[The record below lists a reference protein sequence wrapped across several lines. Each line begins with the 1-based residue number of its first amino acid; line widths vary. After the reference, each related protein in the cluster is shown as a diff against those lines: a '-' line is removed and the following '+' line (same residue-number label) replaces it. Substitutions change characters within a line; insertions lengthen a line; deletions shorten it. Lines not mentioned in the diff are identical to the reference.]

1 MLKPETN
8 LEWAYFAAT
17 TVQAAAITAL
27 QLTVLFRYLDWVNP
41 VIYQVPLSYT
51 APISIAVF
59 VGGCIYQS
67 FLTID
72 AFRIKNNIQLFA
84 QCICNIC
91 LSISSAMQYGQIK
104 KAVHRVTKGYDMFH
118 TPFAK
123 LDIPFWSQTNPL
135 LIAGI
140 VVVFG
145 CTVAMCY
152 LAYKLHREFAW
163 ALYKDISADINIRS
177 RYLTYQVYL
186 VLIKLSLYFLIAF
199 IIVYGFVNVHYVQP
213 EFSLTIGI
221 IPVSILQIGLAVYY
235 TRVEAALGMAF
246 TILVYLAGIAYL
258 ISRIIVLCGNSLYSK
273 TTLKDEQLLFAIVA
287 IFFIFAATVSA
298 VQCWL
303 NFGKGL
309 KPILLG
315 QTQRKAP
322 QNEEERE
329 YYFQRLNYAPSA
341 VDVGGNRRFAL
352 D

>member
-1 MLKPETN
+1 MSLKSYVD
-8 LEWAYFAAT
+8 LSRAADSFRR
-17 TVQAAAITAL
+17 
-27 QLTVLFRYLDWVNP
+27 TVLFRYLDWVNP
-41 VIYQVPLSYT
+41 VVYQVPLSYT

-177 RYLTYQVYL
+177 RYLTYQVSHTQSDQ
-186 VLIKLSLYFLIAF
+186 KLCM
-199 IIVYGFVNVHYVQP
+199 
-213 EFSLTIGI
+213 LT
-221 IPVSILQIGLAVYY
+221 
-235 TRVEAALGMAF
+235 
-246 TILVYLAGIAYL
+246 
-258 ISRIIVLCGNSLYSK
+258 
-273 TTLKDEQLLFAIVA
+273 D
-287 IFFIFAATVSA
+287 
-298 VQCWL
+298 
-303 NFGKGL
+303 
-309 KPILLG
+309 
-315 QTQRKAP
+315 
-322 QNEEERE
+322 
-329 YYFQRLNYAPSA
+329 
-341 VDVGGNRRFAL
+341 
-352 D
+352 